1 MVVRIF
7 VTIILFAMCAFAA
20 GAVED
25 VSTIA
30 LPDTSAGAVD
40 ASAVASFD
48 TSVVS
53 VDSLVPDTS
62 VAEGDSAAALAAD
75 SVVSDSVAADTVA
88 ADSAVKDT
96 VVKDSAVAVK
106 DSAKRDSVSRG
117 NGGIPLPHQSAYTGF
132 GLLVGLAAGLFNP
145 TEECDCLG
153 VWQGQVEYFYSDWVS
168 GGFDVRFFG
177 GDLDTDMM
185 VRYQRYRMNVRFH
198 FPHER
203 WSWYISPIVEFEST
217 DLEDIRDEWHQR
229 DMEGWIPGVSTETEQ
244 EVEDCEKMFSLD
256 GFSVGVD
263 LGGGVVFWDILGTTA
278 NILYEYNFGGAQLL
292 TISPGIAYN
301 LQAIWP
307 WAKKSLSAAWV
318 SIETGFQRFF
328 NRSVDSLALAGYLG
342 VAVGF

>member
-25 VSTIA
+25 VSAIA

-62 VAEGDSAAALAAD
+62 VVEGD
-75 SVVSDSVAADTVA
+75 SVVSDSVTADTVA

-96 VVKDSAVAVK
+96 VVKDSAIAET

-153 VWQGQVEYFYSDWVS
+153 VAG
-168 GGFDVRFFG
+168 
-177 GDLDTDMM
+177 
-185 VRYQRYRMNVRFH
+185 
-198 FPHER
+198 
-203 WSWYISPIVEFEST
+203 ST
-217 DLEDIRDEWHQR
+217 
-229 DMEGWIPGVSTETEQ
+229 
-244 EVEDCEKMFSLD
+244 CA
-256 GFSVGVD
+256 FSVA
-263 LGGGVVFWDILGTTA
+263 T
-278 NILYEYNFGGAQLL
+278 
-292 TISPGIAYN
+292 
-301 LQAIWP
+301 
-307 WAKKSLSAAWV
+307 
-318 SIETGFQRFF
+318 SIPT
-328 NRSVDSLALAGYLG
+328 
-342 VAVGF
+342 